1 LFVLITGLAAFAPV
15 SRALQPEPRMMFDSG
30 VAAAAERPLVPPLI
44 HQTPQQQ
51 DRLLELRHA
60 HEPALRAHLD
70 QLRDARGELRAI
82 ALARSYDATRAKQAG
97 ARAVQASGAIES
109 MNARLQNAVLA
120 LLTPEQRR
128 LIDEDKPGGGPPPG
142 CVTPE

>member
-1 LFVLITGLAAFAPV
+1 LFVLITGFAAFAPV
-15 SRALQPEPRMMFDSG
+15 SRSLQPEPRMMFYRG
-30 VAAAAERPLVPPLI
+30 VAAAAERPLLPPFI
-44 HQTPQQQ
+44 HLTPQQQ

-60 HEPALRAHLD
+60 HEPALRAHRD
-70 QLRDARGELRAI
+70 QLRAARGELRAI
-82 ALARSYDATRAKQAG
+82 ALAHSYDATRARQAG
-97 ARAVQASGAIES
+97 ARAAQASSAIES

-128 LIDEDKPGGGPPPG
+128 QIDEDKPGDASPPA